1 MNLISDKFELKD
13 LPERRQR
20 RQRRRRW
27 ELWKLLKLSPLTTY
41 LLPSHLLV
49 YGKAAT
55 NYNKIVI
62 SFNLS
67 AAAER
72 TKFLFMFCH
81 LVVLGSWFC
90 RLPPAPSPFCSR
102 NFFFCALPFPFAI
115 AAFQFP
121 FHLPHRRHRLRFGTL
136 PAKHALD
143 FYWAGWRDECRDAF
157 IESFRLHPAIS
168 PFCRFGQLAQWQ
180 QLALTTLACLPKA
193 ELTNDW
199 DILRGWVQQVVHS
212 PATTMQL
219 INNFV

>member
-90 RLPPAPSPFCSR
+90 RLPPAPLPFCSR
-102 NFFFCALPFPFAI
+102 NFFLLASVSVRHCRVPVPVPLAPSTPSPSFWNTASEACTWLLLGRVEGRMQRCIYRVIPAASCHLAILPFWPAGTVATVGIDHISVSAESRVDKRLGHFERLSATSCPFTCHNDAI
-115 AAFQFP
+115 
-121 FHLPHRRHRLRFGTL
+121 
-136 PAKHALD
+136 
-143 FYWAGWRDECRDAF
+143 
-157 IESFRLHPAIS
+157 
-168 PFCRFGQLAQWQ
+168 
-180 QLALTTLACLPKA
+180 
-193 ELTNDW
+193 N
-199 DILRGWVQQVVHS
+199 
-212 PATTMQL
+212 
-219 INNFV
+219 

>member
-1 MNLISDKFELKD
+1 MDTPTQQSFLLKQSRQEKQMNLISDKFELKD

-102 NFFFCALPFPFAI
+102 NFFFARFRFRSPLPRSSSRSTCPIDAI
-115 AAFQFP
+115 AFVLEHCQRSM
-121 FHLPHRRHRLRFGTL
+121 HLTFIGQGGGTN
-136 PAKHALD
+136 
-143 FYWAGWRDECRDAF
+143 
-157 IESFRLHPAIS
+157 
-168 PFCRFGQLAQWQ
+168 
-180 QLALTTLACLPKA
+180 A
-193 ELTNDW
+193 EMHL
-199 DILRGWVQQVVHS
+199 
-212 PATTMQL
+212 
-219 INNFV
+219 